1 MPSVIRL
8 AENYQSRLRFDRGC
22 VNQDFSLY
30 NQLKEIK
37 LGIHSSSM
45 IAVLANVCLAI
56 I

>member
-30 NQLKEIK
+30 NQLRDKVGNSFK
-37 LGIHSSSM
+37 FND
-45 IAVLANVCLAI
+45 AVLANVCLAI